1 MFIPILI
8 SILLLVLVTL
18 LLRRSSRNPDYK
30 CFLLTLETSAD
41 RREKFIN
48 HYDKSVP
55 LEIIYGTDTRKL
67 ENAKKY
73 QKIIDPV
80 YYREAL
86 KLHYNENKTRPDITY
101 FNLGAIGCYMGHMD
115 FYKRC
120 FEQNLKY
127 AVIFEDNVVIKD
139 KRVYREIQDVI
150 NKKGKDFEMCFFHCL
165 SRYPDEEKPDKNGLE
180 RVKWIS
186 STKCYLINV
195 DNMKRY
201 YKHFFPIDNHVD
213 MKHEDIIARGARVY
227 YKDLRHCLHIDR
239 SHNSTIG
246 HSNWGK
252 RKFFSKRYP
261 TATTDE
267 LEYGWWLIPRYIL
280 WAKPTSIF

>member
-1 MFIPILI
+1 MFVPILI

-18 LLRRSSRNPDYK
+18 LLRRSLRNPEYK
-30 CFLLTLETSAD
+30 CFLLTMKTSAD
-41 RREKFIN
+41 RHVKFIN
-48 HYDKSVP
+48 NYDDSVP

-67 ENAKKY
+67 ENAKKF
-73 QKIIDPV
+73 QKLIEPS

-86 KLHYNENKTRPDITY
+86 RLHYNANKTRPDITY
-101 FNLGAIGCYMGHMD
+101 FNLGAIGCYMGHME

-120 FEQNLKY
+120 FQQNLKY

-139 KRVYREIQDVI
+139 NRVYNEIQSVI
-150 NKKGKDFEMCFFHCL
+150 DKKGDDFEMCFFHCL
-165 SRYPDEEKPDKNGLE
+165 SRYPDEEKRDKDGLE

-195 DNMKRY
+195 ENMKKY

-252 RKFFSKRYP
+252 REFFSKRYP
-261 TATTDE
+261 TAKTTDV
-267 LEYGWWLIPRYIL
+267 LEYGW
-280 WAKPTSIF
+280 

>member
-1 MFIPILI
+1 MFIPII
-8 SILLLVLVTL
+8 IIILLLVLVTL
-18 LLRRSSRNPDYK
+18 LLRRSRKNTDYK

-55 LEIIYGTDTRKL
+55 IEIIYGTDTRKL

-86 KLHYNENKTRPDITY
+86 KLHYNKNKTRPDITY

-150 NKKGKDFEMCFFHCL
+150 NKKGKNFEMCFFHCL

-195 DNMKRY
+195 DNMKKY

-227 YKDLRHCLHIDR
+227 YKDLRHCLHLTVPITVPSDIVIGENV
-239 SHNSTIG
+239 NSFRNGTLPQP
-246 HSNWGK
+246 
-252 RKFFSKRYP
+252 P
-261 TATTDE
+261 TNSSTGGD
-267 LEYGWWLIPRYIL
+267 
-280 WAKPTSIF
+280 

>member
-18 LLRRSSRNPDYK
+18 LLRRSRKNPEYK

-41 RREKFIN
+41 RREKFIK
-48 HYDKSVP
+48 HYDESIP

-73 QKIIDPV
+73 QKVIDPT

-86 KLHYNENKTRPDITY
+86 KLHYNANKTRPDITY

-115 FYKRC
+115 FYRRC
-120 FEQNLKY
+120 FDQNLKY

-150 NKKGKDFEMCFFHCL
+150 NKKGDDFEMCFFHCL
-165 SRYPDEEKPDKNGLE
+165 SRYPDEEKPDKSGLE

-186 STKCYLINV
+186 STKCYIIHV
-195 DNMKRY
+195 DNMKKY

-239 SHNSTIG
+239 THNSTIG
-246 HSNWGK
+246 HSNWGR

-267 LEYGWWLIPRYIL
+267 LEYGWWLIPWYIL
-280 WAKPTSIF
+280 WTKPTPIF

>member
-1 MFIPILI
+1 MFVPILI

-18 LLRRSSRNPDYK
+18 LLRRSLRNPEYK
-30 CFLLTLETSAD
+30 CFLLTMKTSAD
-41 RREKFIN
+41 RYVNFIN
-48 HYDKSVP
+48 NYDDSIP

-73 QKIIDPV
+73 QKLIEPS

-86 KLHYNENKTRPDITY
+86 RLHYNANKTRPDITY
-101 FNLGAIGCYMGHMD
+101 FNLGAIGCYMGHME

-120 FEQNLKY
+120 FQQNLKY

-139 KRVYREIQDVI
+139 NRVYNEIQSIID
-150 NKKGKDFEMCFFHCL
+150 KKGDDFEMCFFHCL
-165 SRYPDEEKPDKNGLE
+165 SRYPDEEKRDKDGLE

-195 DNMKRY
+195 ENMKKY

-252 RKFFSKRYP
+252 REFFSKRYP
-261 TATTDE
+261 TAKTTDV
-267 LEYGWWLIPRYIL
+267 LEYGW
-280 WAKPTSIF
+280 

>member
-1 MFIPILI
+1 MFITILI
-8 SILLLVLVTL
+8 SILLLILVTFF
-18 LLRRSSRNPDYK
+18 LRRSRKNPEYK

-41 RREKFIN
+41 RRDKFLN
-48 HYDKSVP
+48 HYGNSIP

-73 QKIIDPV
+73 QKIIDPT

-86 KLHYNENKTRPDITY
+86 KLHYNANKTRPDITY

-120 FEQNLKY
+120 FDKNLKY

-139 KRVYREIQDVI
+139 TRVYREIQSVI
-150 NKKGKDFEMCFFHCL
+150 DKKGDDFEMCFFHCL
-165 SRYPDEEKPDKNGLE
+165 SRYPDEEKLVKDGLE

-186 STKCYLINV
+186 STKCYLIHV
-195 DNMKRY
+195 ENMKKY

-239 SHNSTIG
+239 THNSTIG
-246 HSNWGK
+246 HSNWGR

-261 TATTDE
+261 TATTDV
-267 LEYGWWLIPRYIL
+267 LEYGW
-280 WAKPTSIF
+280 